1 MRKKHSLGMNVDQK
15 IALLNIYKIPPLASA
30 ADRFKAEVLLL
41 LISCLSFFLCL
52 VFVFALEC
60 STKSFLVLQERFD
73 CILAFVSPI
82 SLWSMIVTFPG
93 HTRMLCT

>member
-1 MRKKHSLGMNVDQK
+1 MNVDQK

-60 STKSFLVLQERFD
+60 ST
-73 CILAFVSPI
+73 
-82 SLWSMIVTFPG
+82 
-93 HTRMLCT
+93 